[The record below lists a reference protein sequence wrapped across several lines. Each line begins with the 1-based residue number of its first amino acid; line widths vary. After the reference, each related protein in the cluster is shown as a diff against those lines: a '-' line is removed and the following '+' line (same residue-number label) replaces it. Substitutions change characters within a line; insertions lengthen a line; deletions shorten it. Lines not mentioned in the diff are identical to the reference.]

1 MIIFYAK
8 SEIMGKMNKEMREL
22 MENLRKV
29 NQNHAW
35 EGN

>member
-1 MIIFYAK
+1 MVIFYAK
-8 SEIMGKMNKEMREL
+8 SEIMGKMNKKMRKL